1 MWANSHVPLKYT
13 CRSACFM
20 GDVLG
25 GGLVG
30 GWGGAVFRCLGLC
43 VCVCFFRG
51 VAEQDGVRL
60 SEPYYAGLSLSS
72 VLGWVIRS
80 ERWALWPPLSK

>member
-25 GGLVG
+25 GGAVG
-30 GWGGAVFRCLGLC
+30 GWG
-43 VCVCFFRG
+43 CVCFFRG

-80 ERWALWPPLSK
+80 ERWALRPPRASDV